1 MKKLLAVLLALTLC
15 LGLVSALAE
24 EHEEVTLTFGS
35 IWSSE
40 SEATRA
46 PFLKTL
52 DEFAEAYPWIKVEV
66 DWNEANAW
74 KEKGD
79 TLATQNAMPDVFY
92 WNAGGILKEKVD
104 MGQILPLNDYL
115 DEETLG
121 RLIDG
126 ALANMTFDG
135 QIYGLPYTNA
145 CSVLYCNK
153 ALFDANNVKVPETW
167 DEFKAAVEAF
177 KAAGVTPTI
186 IGGGDRWPTNM
197 IGDILMLRF
206 AGDEVFRK
214 AVFKQ
219 EGGTFMDDGLIAGAQ
234 AFADLV
240 AMGAFPE
247 DVTALTRDESEVPWH
262 NGEVAMYV
270 MGQWEAGN
278 LAALPNA
285 EDFIAMPFPAV
296 DGVDSA
302 NAFMGGPA
310 EEFAVAAYTEHPEE
324 AVLLCQFCAEHLS
337 KNGYLSGAGL
347 PCWKVE
353 LTDEEK
359 EQIAPITRQIV
370 EATDKAT
377 SFLLWGNTA
386 LEGEDSS
393 LLMDET
399 FRLLG
404 GEIDGQTFCED
415 MEIIFE

>member
-1 MKKLLAVLLALTLC
+1 MKKLISILLALTLC
-15 LGLVSALAE
+15 LGLTAAFAE

-52 DEFAEAYPWIKVEV
+52 EEFEAAYPWIHVEV

-79 TLATQNAMPDVFY
+79 ALATQNAMPDVFY

-104 MGQILPLNDYL
+104 MGQVLALNDYL
-115 DEETLG
+115 DDETLG

-145 CSVLYCNK
+145 CSVLYCNQ
-153 ALFDANNVKVPETW
+153 ALFEANGVKIPETW
-167 DEFKAAVEAF
+167 DEMLDAVKAF
-177 KAAGVTPTI
+177 KDAGVTPMIT
-186 IGGGDRWPTNM
+186 GGGDRWPTNM
-197 IGDILMLRF
+197 LGDILLLRF
-206 AGDEVFRK
+206 GGDEDFRK

-219 EGGTFMDDGLIAGAQ
+219 EGGTFMTDGLIAGAQ
-234 AFADLV
+234 ALADLV
-240 AMGAFPE
+240 ALGAFPD
-247 DVTALTRDESEVPWH
+247 DVAALTRDESEVPWH
-262 NGEVAMYV
+262 DGKVAMYV

-278 LAALPNA
+278 LAALENA
-285 EDFIAMPFPAV
+285 ADFIAVPFPAV
-296 DGVDSA
+296 EGVDSA
-302 NAFMGGPA
+302 KAFMGGPA

-324 AVLLCQFCAEHLS
+324 AYILCQFCAENLS

-347 PCWKVE
+347 PCWKADFSE
-353 LTDEEK
+353 YED
-359 EQIAPITRQIV
+359 QIAPITRQIV
-370 EATDKAT
+370 AATNEAS

-386 LEGEDSS
+386 LEGEDSN
-393 LLMDET
+393 LIMDET
-399 FRLLG
+399 LLLLS

-415 MEIIFE
+415 MEMIFE

>member
-1 MKKLLAVLLALTLC
+1 MKKLLALLLALTLC
-15 LGLVSALAE
+15 LGLVTALAE

-52 DEFAEAYPWIKVEV
+52 EEFQAEYPWIKIEV

-104 MGQILPLNDYL
+104 MGQVLALNDYL
-115 DEETLG
+115 DDETLG

-126 ALANMTFDG
+126 ALANMTFDDK
-135 QIYGLPYTNA
+135 IYGLPYTNA

-153 ALFDANNVKVPETW
+153 ALFDANGVKVPETW
-167 DEFKAAVEAF
+167 DEMLAAVEAF
-177 KAAGVTPTI
+177 KAAGVTPMIT
-186 IGGGDRWPTNM
+186 GGADRWPTNM
-197 IGDILMLRF
+197 LGDILLLRF
-206 AGDEVFRK
+206 AGDADLRK
-214 AVFKQ
+214 ACFKQ
-219 EGGTFMDDGLIAGAQ
+219 EGGTFKTDGMVAGAQ
-234 AFADLV
+234 ALADLV
-240 AMGAFPE
+240 AAGAFPD
-247 DVTALTRDESEVPWH
+247 DVAALTRDESEVPWH

-285 EDFIAMPFPAV
+285 ADFIAVPFPAV
-296 DGVDSA
+296 EGVDSA
-302 NAFMGGPA
+302 KAFMGGPA
-310 EEFAVAAYTEHPEE
+310 EQFCVAAYTEHPEE
-324 AVLLCQFCAEHLS
+324 AFLLCQFCAEHLS

-353 LTDEEK
+353 LTDEEQA
-359 EQIAPITRQIV
+359 QIAPITQQIV
-370 EATDKAT
+370 AATNEAS
-377 SFLLWGNTA
+377 SFLLWCNTA
-386 LEGEDSS
+386 LEGEDSN
-393 LLMDET
+393 LIMDET
-399 FRLLG
+399 LLLLQG
-404 GEIDGQTFCED
+404 DIDGQTFCDD
-415 MEIIFE
+415 MESIFE

>member
-1 MKKLLAVLLALTLC
+1 MKKLVALLLAML
-15 LGLVSALAE
+15 LVLAMVPAMAE
-24 EHEEVTLTFGS
+24 DHEEVTLTFGS

-52 DEFAEAYPWIKVEV
+52 EEFEAEYPWIHVEV

-74 KEKGD
+74 KDKGD
-79 TLATQNAMPDVFY
+79 ALATQNAMPDVFY

-115 DEETLG
+115 DDDTKG
-121 RLIDG
+121 RLMDG

-145 CSVLYCNK
+145 CSVLYINK
-153 ALFDANNVKVPETW
+153 KLFDDNGIKIPETW
-167 DEFKAAVEAF
+167 EEVKAAVVAF
-177 KAAGVTPTI
+177 RELGITPMIT
-186 IGGGDRWPTNM
+186 GGGDRWPTCM
-197 IGDILMLRF
+197 LGDILLLRF
-206 AGDEVFRK
+206 AGDEVYRK

-219 EGGTFMDDGLIAGAQ
+219 EGGTFKDEGLIAGAN
-234 AFADLV
+234 AFAELV
-240 AMGAFPE
+240 ELGAFPD

-262 NGEVAMYV
+262 NGEIPMYV

-278 LAALPNA
+278 LAALENA
-285 EDFIAMPFPAV
+285 EDFIAVPFPAV
-296 DGVDSA
+296 EGLDTA

-310 EEFAVAAYTEHPEE
+310 EQFCVAAYTEHPEE
-324 AVLLCQFCAEHLS
+324 AYLLCQFCAEHLS

-353 LTDEEK
+353 LTEE
-359 EQIAPITRQIV
+359 EEANIAPITRQIV
-370 EATDKAT
+370 EATNNAS

-386 LEGEDSS
+386 LEGEDSE
-393 LLMDET
+393 LIMDET
-399 FRLLG
+399 LLLLG
-404 GEIDGQTFCED
+404 GDIDGETFCDD
-415 MEIIFE
+415 MESIFE

>member
-1 MKKLLAVLLALTLC
+1 MKKLLVILLAIALC
-15 LGLVSALAE
+15 LSLVPTMAE

-52 DEFAEAYPWIKVEV
+52 EEFAEEYPWIHVEV

-79 TLATQNAMPDVFY
+79 ALATQDAMPDVFY

-104 MGQILPLNDYL
+104 MGQILALNDYL
-115 DEETLG
+115 DADTQA

-145 CSVLYCNK
+145 CSVLYVNK
-153 ALFDANNVKVPETW
+153 ALFEANNVKIPETW
-167 DEFKAAVEAF
+167 DDMLAAVAAF
-177 KAAGVTPTI
+177 KEAGVTPMIT
-186 IGGGDRWPTNM
+186 GGGDRWPTNM
-197 IGDILMLRF
+197 LGDILLLRF
-206 AGDEVFRK
+206 AGDEDLRK

-219 EGGTFMDDGLIAGAQ
+219 EGGTFMTDGMIAGAQ
-234 AFADLV
+234 ALADLV
-240 AMGAFPE
+240 AAGAFPD
-247 DVTALTRDESEVPWH
+247 DVAALTRDESEVPWH

-278 LAALPNA
+278 LAALENA
-285 EDFIAMPFPAV
+285 DDFIAMPFPAV

-324 AVLLCQFCAEHLS
+324 AYILCQFCAEHLS

-353 LTDEEK
+353 LTEE
-359 EQIAPITRQIV
+359 EEAGIAPITQQIV
-370 EATDKAT
+370 AATNEAS

-386 LEGEDSS
+386 LEGEDSE
-393 LLMDET
+393 LIMDET
-399 FRLLG
+399 LLLLRG
-404 GEIDGQTFCED
+404 DIDGQTFCED
-415 MEIIFE
+415 METIFE